1 MDKRAVIERLEDLRE
16 HCKSMIDKDD
26 PASIWWGD
34 TEALDEAIKA
44 LSLDINKNEKEGIS
58 RMSKVKVLIEHEDG
72 HKQELNGD
80 TVICFTVSKTG
91 EFLNGKAQF
100 IDAQAAFI
108 GREIPAPIYPDTI
121 GSLVA
126 STIEKSSGNAVRA
139 GFNLHMV
146 AQILEAKSKE
156 VKSGLTEQ
164 EKKDAI
170 DKTVEEILKAVIFGK

>member
-1 MDKRAVIERLEDLRE
+1 MDKRAVIERLEDLRD
-16 HCKSMIDKDD
+16 HCKSMIDKDV

-34 TEALDEAIKA
+34 IEALDEAIKA
-44 LSLDINKNEKEGIS
+44 LSLDIDKNQKGD
-58 RMSKVKVLIEHEDG
+58 MDMTSKVKVLIEHEDD

-80 TVICFTVSKTG
+80 TVICFTVSKAG
-91 EFLNGKAQF
+91 EFLNGKAQL

-108 GREIPAPIYPDTI
+108 GREIPAPIYPNTI

-156 VKSGLTEQ
+156 IKSGLTEQ

-170 DKTVEEILKAVIFGK
+170 DKTVEEILKDVILGK

>member
-1 MDKRAVIERLEDLRE
+1 
-16 HCKSMIDKDD
+16 
-26 PASIWWGD
+26 
-34 TEALDEAIKA
+34 
-44 LSLDINKNEKEGIS
+44 
-58 RMSKVKVLIEHEDG
+58 MSKVKVLIEHEDG

-146 AQILEAKSKE
+146 AWWRR
-156 VKSGLTEQ
+156 
-164 EKKDAI
+164 
-170 DKTVEEILKAVIFGK
+170 F

>member
-1 MDKRAVIERLEDLRE
+1 
-16 HCKSMIDKDD
+16 
-26 PASIWWGD
+26 
-34 TEALDEAIKA
+34 
-44 LSLDINKNEKEGIS
+44 
-58 RMSKVKVLIEHEDG
+58 MSKVKVLIEHEDG

-91 EFLNGKAQF
+91 EFLNGK
-100 IDAQAAFI
+100 AAFI

-156 VKSGLTEQ
+156 VKIGLTEQ

>member
-1 MDKRAVIERLEDLRE
+1 MTSE
-16 HCKSMIDKDD
+16 
-26 PASIWWGD
+26 
-34 TEALDEAIKA
+34 
-44 LSLDINKNEKEGIS
+44 
-58 RMSKVKVLIEHEDG
+58 VKILIEHEDG

-80 TVICFTVSKTG
+80 TVICFTVSKAW
-91 EFLNGKAQF
+91 EFLNGKAQL
-100 IDAQAAFI
+100 IDAQASFI
-108 GREIPAPIYPDTI
+108 GKAIPDPIYSHTI
-121 GSLVA
+121 WSLVA
-126 STIEKSSGNAVRA
+126 SMIEKSSKNAVRA